1 MEANSLRVEA
11 RIPPTIEHK
20 TSKEQIKHQPR
31 HTKISKDGRFLR
43 GRPGE
48 AAEGTNLAASVLH
61 GPCFLSRGALLVFLF
76 PPFLSP
82 PVFKVPSLPLGYM
95 LLPLFLLLSGEG
107 PKD

>member
-1 MEANSLRVEA
+1 MGANSLRIEA
-11 RIPPTIEHK
+11 RIPLTIEHK

-61 GPCFLSRGALLVFLF
+61 GPCFLSRGA
-76 PPFLSP
+76 
-82 PVFKVPSLPLGYM
+82 
-95 LLPLFLLLSGEG
+95 
-107 PKD
+107 